1 MRRISTRW
9 AFPAAAGLA
18 LVLGLLASGAPPAYA
33 ADPLVVSIW
42 GGHWKETIE
51 QAAGVP
57 FTKLT
62 GIAVEYDVGET
73 TDRLAKARATRTN
86 PQADVVFTTSHV
98 ARLYAS
104 DNLLETIPRAGLS
117 HAAEV
122 RPETFRGDTAV
133 GLYATIYTIAVRTDL
148 VSLPIAA
155 WADLWNPALKGK
167 VLLPSFDPSHIIV
180 AAARLEGGNEFT
192 WEKGWERLRALK
204 PNIAAF
210 YATGVQSIE
219 MMRRG
224 EAGVAVLNSPNI
236 YTLQKEGLPVK
247 LVIPREKAIVNMDVA
262 AILRGSRNRD
272 AAVKFV
278 DLLLSPEVQA
288 KIAVGFGVTPMNP
301 KAVLPEDLKA
311 KPGVLDTAEKWAAG
325 AYVIDD
331 AQRATMLD
339 TWKER
344 FRRDVM
350 AN

>member
-1 MRRISTRW
+1 MRRISTGW
-9 AFPAAAGLA
+9 GFSAAAALA
-18 LVLGLLASGAPPAYA
+18 LFLGFVASGPRPARSA
-33 ADPLVVSIW
+33 EPLVVSIW

-98 ARLYAS
+98 ARLYTS
-104 DNLLETIPRAGLS
+104 DGLLESIPRASLP

-122 RPETFRGDTAV
+122 RPEAFRGDTAV

-148 VSLPIAA
+148 VSLPITS

-167 VLLPSFDPSHIIV
+167 VLLPSFDPSQIIV
-180 AAARLEGGNEFT
+180 VAARLEGGNEFN
-192 WEKGWERLRALK
+192 WEKGWDRLRALK
-204 PNIAAF
+204 PNIVAF

-236 YTLQKEGLPVK
+236 YTLQREGLPVK
-247 LVIPREKAIVNMDVA
+247 LVVPKEKAMVNMDVVG
-262 AILRGSRNRD
+262 ILRGTRNRD
-272 AAVKFV
+272 AAAKFV
-278 DLLLSPEVQA
+278 DLLLSPDVQA

-311 KPGVLDTAEKWAAG
+311 KPGVLDTPEKWAAG
-325 AYVIDD
+325 AYVMDD
-331 AQRATMLD
+331 AQRAKMLD
-339 TWKER
+339 AWKER
-344 FRRDVM
+344 FRRDIM
-350 AN
+350 AK